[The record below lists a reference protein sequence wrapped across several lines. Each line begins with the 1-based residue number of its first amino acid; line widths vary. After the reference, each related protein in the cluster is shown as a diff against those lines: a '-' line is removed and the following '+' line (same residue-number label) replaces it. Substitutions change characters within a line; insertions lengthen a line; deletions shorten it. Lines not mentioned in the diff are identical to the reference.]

1 MRQLIAGRP
10 DCAVATIFTGIPSTK
25 TVLTTMLVASVRN
38 WFALGIDCLHVPVGA
53 EHEPRLDSAFFRDRR
68 HRKRGDPSQG
78 RRREVRWST
87 ALTPSSDRLRGVGRC
102 WLRKPT
108 GAEKER
114 RVGDTARYPRIASS
128 TPATITPS
136 TMLCPH
142 PHEKTEGG
150 DIVGWCPR
158 STARERRACARA
170 DDSTAICLT
179 SICAPASFDPP
190 GAVEVR
196 VQILRLHLDLLASID
211 LEDNPFSR
219 ASHFGSYLRR
229 TDARERTL
237 REDGGPQGAGHRC
250 P

>member
-1 MRQLIAGRP
+1 MRQLIGRRP
-10 DCAVATIFTGIPSTK
+10 DCAAATIFTGIPSTK

-53 EHEPRLDSAFFRDRR
+53 EHEPRLDSEFFRDRR
-68 HRKRGDPSQG
+68 HRRRGDPSQG

-87 ALTPSSDRLRGVGRC
+87 ALTPSSDWLRGVGRC

-142 PHEKTEGG
+142 PHERPRAVTLSGG
-150 DIVGWCPR
+150 VPD
-158 STARERRACARA
+158 RR
-170 DDSTAICLT
+170 
-179 SICAPASFDPP
+179 
-190 GAVEVR
+190 
-196 VQILRLHLDLLASID
+196 LASA
-211 LEDNPFSR
+211 EHARGRTTQPPF
-219 ASHFGSYLRR
+219 A
-229 TDARERTL
+229 
-237 REDGGPQGAGHRC
+237 
-250 P
+250 